1 MYSLE
6 SFPVPTFSELQP
18 AGLKTEELPNSVSL
32 VISAEG
38 GKDRYYYFNS
48 MRMREVSLKTGQI
61 ICPTH
66 SVMNHHHPFRAL

>member
-18 AGLKTEELPNSVSL
+18 AGLKTEELSNSVSL

-38 GKDRYYYFNS
+38 GKDRYNYFNS
-48 MRMREVSLKTGQI
+48 MRMREVS
-61 ICPTH
+61 
-66 SVMNHHHPFRAL
+66 